1 MAKFL
6 RDRQIKNLSIT
17 KTRIKELFDLCNT
30 HAESLVRGGLPALD
44 LEVKCM
50 IRFDEKG
57 YTVFNLGEL
66 FTLYEHAHE
75 VERLVFTIET
85 RQSLDTNRR
94 FGPFLELTLDKTN
107 RFGFLT
113 VSSDD
118 RVWVEA
124 AFSALNEAIVK
135 SVAWYAF
142 VRTVWTELMLQ
153 VSGVAGI
160 FLLSLLAA
168 KHLSP
173 SLAVENS
180 FLIAFLFAFLLAANV
195 WGFLQ
200 RQMHLAIE
208 SVFPNVQFVRVGKE
222 HLHWVYQACVSA
234 IVGLVIAS
242 VIGVTWN
249 VLLGASRTVFGG

>member
-30 HAESLVRGGLPALD
+30 HAESLVRGGLPASD

-57 YTVFNLGEL
+57 YTVFNLVEL

-94 FGPFLELTLDKTN
+94 FGPFLELTLDKKN

-153 VSGVAGI
+153 VSGVVGV

-180 FLIAFLFAFLLAANV
+180 FLIAFLFAFLLAGNV

-222 HLHWVYQACVSA
+222 HLHWLYQACVSA